1 MKYRYNMNG
10 LAKKPE
16 NTYHRLNDQIR
27 EATRVFI
34 SGHDRKLLH
43 LPHLSGKITQLVL
56 QASSWG

>member
-1 MKYRYNMNG
+1 MNG

-16 NTYHRLNDQIR
+16 NTYHRLDDQIR